1 MPAPGQMAP
10 HRDNAHF
17 AKMLEALQSKG
28 EPDLAREVAELR
40 KEIAALRAELAPVP
54 SLIVTGRQALD
65 EFKRLAPNV
74 AGNRLARHGQSE
86 LTGVLGGS
94 LRSERNDEC

>member
-10 HRDNAHF
+10 HRNNAHF
-17 AKMLEALQSKG
+17 AKMLEAMQSKD
-28 EPDLAREVAELR
+28 EPNLAHEVAELR

-74 AGNRLARHGQSE
+74 ELSGGPGTPGPSARTQG
-86 LTGVLGGS
+86 
-94 LRSERNDEC
+94 